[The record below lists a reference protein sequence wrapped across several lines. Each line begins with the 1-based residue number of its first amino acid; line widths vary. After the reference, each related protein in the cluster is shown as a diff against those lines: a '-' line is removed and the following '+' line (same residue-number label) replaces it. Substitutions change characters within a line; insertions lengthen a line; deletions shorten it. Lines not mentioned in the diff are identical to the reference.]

1 MKILSSRWHC
11 FEYTPVDPGPC
22 AVELAPASVALAR
35 TFHDCLLLHIYVEP
49 GERGPSGEVVR
60 AIQAMIAQSA
70 AAYVVI
76 NGSPVLPS
84 GAGRAAM
91 SGPDLLAHL
100 ADTLDLVE
108 EIAERLEERGER
120 VHLMP
125 FGWHLECGRACAFA
139 GPCDVVRVGEPAQLR
154 RRMPEPAVLPT
165 TFTTFGSTRAK
176 PSGWAT
182 MHLIPPRRQPIGP
195 STRSR

>member
-22 AVELAPASVALAR
+22 AVEFAQPSVAR

-49 GERGPSGEVVR
+49 GERGPSGELVR

-76 NGSPVLPS
+76 NGSPVLPR
-84 GAGRAAM
+84 GARRAAM

-125 FGWHLECGRACAFA
+125 FGWRLECGRACAFA
-139 GPCDVVRVGEPAQLR
+139 GPCDVVRVGEPGQPR
-154 RRMPEPAVLPT
+154 RRMPTAPGLPA
-165 TFTTFGSTRAK
+165 TFTTFGTTRAK